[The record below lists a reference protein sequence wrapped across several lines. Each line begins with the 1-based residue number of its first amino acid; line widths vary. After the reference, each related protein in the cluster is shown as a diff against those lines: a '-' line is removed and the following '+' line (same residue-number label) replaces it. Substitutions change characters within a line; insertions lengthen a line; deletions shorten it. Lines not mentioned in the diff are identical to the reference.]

1 MGLCGCRCLRN
12 SRWRRIPRQGT
23 ARAATASAATS
34 RAAAVAATP
43 APGHAARADS
53 GSAATLQPKPGI
65 AADIQIGIDLGN
77 DFRVRG
83 RGLDTRINGQ
93 LTVKGGPTIGDLPRI
108 TGTVNTDR
116 GTFRAYG
123 QDLQIER
130 GHIVFNGAAANPALD
145 IVALRSNLDIRVGV
159 RINGTVQRPIVQ
171 LFSEPPMPDSERLSW
186 LVLGRSSYSAADAA
200 LLQQAAM
207 ALLGGEGRGI
217 TGQLADALGLDDV
230 NFKGGDSISTSSV
243 TLGKRFS
250 KNFYVSYEKGLDA
263 TVGTLYFFLDL
274 SRKLKLRAQTG
285 QQSALELIYTVSYD

>member
-1 MGLCGCRCLRN
+1 M
-12 SRWRRIPRQGT
+12 
-23 ARAATASAATS
+23 RAQDG
-34 RAAAVAATP
+34 
-43 APGHAARADS
+43 GHARNTGSDQAR
-53 GSAATLQPKPGI
+53 PKPSIG
-65 AADIQIGIDLGN
+65 ADIQISIDLGRN
-77 DFRVRG
+77 FRVRG
-83 RGLDTRINGQ
+83 RGLDTHLNGQ
-93 LTVKGGPTIGDLPRI
+93 LTVQGGPTLGDMPRL

-130 GHIVFNGAAANPALD
+130 GRIVFNGAAANPALD
-145 IVALRSNLDIRVGV
+145 IRALRSNLDIRVGV
-159 RINGTVQRPIVQ
+159 RIYGNAQQPIVQ
-171 LFSEPPMPDSERLSW
+171 LFSEPAMPDSERLSW

-207 ALLGGEGRGI
+207 ALLSGDGRGI

-250 KNFYVSYEKGLDA
+250 KNFYVAYEKGLDA
-263 TVGTLYFFLDL
+263 TAGTFYFFLDL

-285 QQSALELIYTVSYD
+285 QQSALDLIYTVSYD